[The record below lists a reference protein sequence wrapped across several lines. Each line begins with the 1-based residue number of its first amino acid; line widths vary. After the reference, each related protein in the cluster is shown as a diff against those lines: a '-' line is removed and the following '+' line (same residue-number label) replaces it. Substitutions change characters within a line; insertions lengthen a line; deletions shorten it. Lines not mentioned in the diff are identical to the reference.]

1 MRYLAILFIVA
12 LFSVNISA
20 QNSNPMA
27 RFVEGVDYQILK
39 TPVKPLKKG
48 KIEVTEAFSYVCGHC
63 FTFESI
69 LNKWKKS
76 LADDVTLVKLPVV
89 FQESMK
95 HYARIMYTAEALG
108 VADQV
113 NGLVFRAIHIEKKRL
128 KNANRISPIFE
139 SVGVSAEKFK
149 KTFKSFGI
157 DSQVRQASIRT
168 RAMKISGTPQMVV
181 DGRYSVSVP
190 PQEKGGQPQ
199 MLKIVDFLLDKIRLE
214 RK

>member
-1 MRYLAILFIVA
+1 MRYLATLFIFV

-27 RFVEGVDYQILK
+27 RFVEGVDYQVLE
-39 TPVKPLKKG
+39 TPVKSLKKG

-63 FTFESI
+63 YTFESV
-69 LNKWKKS
+69 LNRWKTT

-108 VADQV
+108 VAEQA
-113 NGLVFRAIHIEKKRL
+113 NGLIFQAIHIKRKRL
-128 KNANRISPIFE
+128 KNANKVSPIFE
-139 SVGVSAEKFK
+139 SLGISAEKFK
-149 KTFKSFGI
+149 KTFNSFGI
-157 DSQVRQASIRT
+157 DSKVRQASIRT
-168 RAMKISGTPQMVV
+168 RSMKISATPQMVV

-190 PQEKGGQPQ
+190 QKGGQKK
-199 MLKIVDFLLDKIRLE
+199 MLQIVNFLLEKIRTE